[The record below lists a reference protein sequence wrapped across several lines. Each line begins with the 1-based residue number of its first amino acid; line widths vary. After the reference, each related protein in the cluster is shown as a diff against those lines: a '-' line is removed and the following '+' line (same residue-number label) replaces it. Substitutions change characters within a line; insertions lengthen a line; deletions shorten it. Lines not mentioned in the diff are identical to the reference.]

1 MNLAIFG
8 GTFDPIHRGHIA
20 IARAARDKFELKL
33 IYFVANGAPPHRPPA
48 PVTEFEHRYA
58 MVALATQGEKTFVP
72 SLLEAPRPTN
82 VLHFQNA
89 DEPKQPQH
97 MHYSID
103 TVRRLERTLGKS
115 DKLFFIVGIDA
126 FLEIA
131 TWREPLSLLSSV
143 EFIIAARPGYS
154 LADVASALPESIR
167 PRPAATLPFKRQPAR
182 GSIMLPGARL
192 HLLEE
197 VHEKVSATQIRT
209 AAAGKRKLENYVG
222 EAVAEYIR
230 KQGLYRESAVRGRKQ
245 KV

>member
-1 MNLAIFG
+1 MNVAIFG
-8 GTFDPIHRGHIA
+8 GTFDPIHRGHTA

-33 IYFVANGAPPHRPPA
+33 IHFIPNGAPPHRTPA
-48 PVTEFEHRYA
+48 PVTDFEHRYA
-58 MVALATQGEKTFVP
+58 MVALATQGEKAFVP
-72 SLLEAPRPTN
+72 SLLEAPRPMN

-89 DEPKQPQH
+89 EAKQPQH
-97 MHYSID
+97 AHYSID
-103 TVRRLERTLGKS
+103 TVHRLERTLGKS

-154 LADVASALPESIR
+154 LADVATALPESIR
-167 PRPAATLPFKRQPAR
+167 PKPAATLPFKRQPAQ
-182 GSIMLPGARL
+182 GSVMLPGATL

-197 VHEKVSATQIRT
+197 VHEKVSATQIRA

-222 EAVAEYIR
+222 DAVAEYIR
-230 KQGLYRESAVRGRKQ
+230 KQGLYREQAARRR
-245 KV
+245 